1 MRRQF
6 ICLGL
11 SIILLAG
18 CSGRNSR
25 GVSLKFVDA
34 LDLPCAVDSLDELV
48 APQTALAVG
57 EYESAAFLL
66 ETGEPLN
73 QEPISLKGLPADM
86 SVEIHRVAPYRRK
99 LRGEREITSPYL
111 LERSYTVSAAAGD
124 KAVYYL
130 TFKTGAQTPPGDY
143 PLELSL
149 AGASAALT
157 LKVRPFKLYEDPF
170 IFYGAFCGARDVD
183 ITPAQLADLAQRG
196 FDALQFFWGSV
207 SVGLANVDDSLAIDF
222 TTVDRWMEDFRKAGM
237 AGPVVWSMGNDHRS
251 HLENRLAGLFN
262 LSRKKPETIDG
273 KTLDFADIHN
283 PRLNSL
289 LKQVFLAIRD
299 HAKEKGWPEIV
310 FIIYD
315 EPTERLMAEHEDR
328 YRLLKSFWP
337 ELRIYGVTMDR
348 IEWAAAI
355 SHMVDIFVANGD
367 FDKIS
372 ALADSTGKPF
382 WLYGSAS
389 SRNAAALRHSYAWIP
404 WAHRAKGVWFWAYNY
419 GNGDPYDDFDGSLA
433 ESSASMVWPPRTPGD
448 PPVYSV
454 SWEGMREAADD
465 MRYITTL
472 EYLLKNSQSSRAG
485 EIRAELEKIRA
496 SVPQGRMEQVLGGEA
511 QDRVQV
517 LEGRKYVVGLREK
530 VASWIEELLKEEK
543 EPFGPVRL

>member
-1 MRRQF
+1 MRLKTV
-6 ICLGL
+6 CLSL

-18 CSGRNSR
+18 CAGRSSR

-34 LDLPCAVDSLDELV
+34 LDLPCAVDSLDELTG
-48 APQTALAVG
+48 PQTALAVG
-57 EYESAAFLL
+57 EYESAAFLV
-66 ETGEPLN
+66 ESGESLDK
-73 QEPISLKGLPADM
+73 EPVSLSGLPADM
-86 SVEIHRVAPYRRK
+86 SVEIYRVAPYRRK
-99 LRGEREITSPYL
+99 LRGDRELTCPYL
-111 LERSYTVSAAAGD
+111 LERSYTISAAAGG
-124 KAVYYL
+124 KEVYYL
-130 TFKTGAQTPPGDY
+130 TFKAGPQTPPGDY
-143 PLELSL
+143 GLELSL
-149 AGASAALT
+149 AGASAGLK
-157 LKVRPFKLYEDPF
+157 LKVRPFKLYKYPG
-170 IFYGAFCGARDVD
+170 IFYGAFCVARDVD
-183 ITPAQLADLAQRG
+183 ITPEHLSDLARRG

-251 HLENRLAGLFN
+251 HLENRLADLFN
-262 LSRKKPETIDG
+262 LPRKKPETIDG
-273 KTLDFADIHN
+273 KALDFADIHN
-283 PRLNSL
+283 PKLNSL
-289 LKQVFLAIRD
+289 LKQLFLALRD
-299 HAKEKGWPEIV
+299 HGKEKNWPEIV

-328 YRLLKSFWP
+328 YRFIKSFWP

-348 IEWAAAI
+348 IEWAEAVN
-355 SHMVDIFVANGD
+355 HMVDIFVANGD

-389 SRNAAALRHSYAWIP
+389 SRNAAALRHSYAWTP

-465 MRYITTL
+465 MRYISTL
-472 EYLLKNSQSSRAG
+472 EYMLAKSESSRAG
-485 EIRAELEKIRA
+485 EIRAELEKIR
-496 SVPQGRMEQVLGGEA
+496 SSIPQGRLEQVLGGEA

-517 LEGRKYVVGLREK
+517 LEGRKYVAGLREK
-530 VASWIEELLKEEK
+530 AAGWIEELLKLEK
-543 EPFGPVRL
+543 GHYEPVRL